1 MQIQDTIAALATAPG
16 AGAIAVIR
24 VSGENAI
31 DIVSSIFDAKSGKI
45 LKDQDTHTLH
55 LGNIKDDNRIID
67 EALVSIFKG
76 KRSYT
81 G

>member
-16 AGAIAVIR
+16 AGAIAIIR

-45 LKDQDTHTLH
+45 LKDQD
-55 LGNIKDDNRIID
+55 GDQNQ
-67 EALVSIFKG
+67 E
-76 KRSYT
+76 
-81 G
+81 